1 MIQRDPR
8 LLDHAG
14 RDLGILVEGASPD
27 HRPLTRARAL
37 AMCGAGLSA
46 LATLADHA
54 EAQDQGRSMFEAA
67 ADQFTPDHSPLDWAA
82 IQVLRSG
89 GDALPLMVLNQAE
102 VLTQGQGLIIGA
114 LVRERRLAREI
125 ALVEA
130 MEDRAGLDVLE
141 DRLRRRLA
149 AAAPLDWAADQIS
162 LAGVALARRRLGG
175 PEPRRLNLILNEAVL
190 TAREM
195 GVPALAER
203 AGLLLLQSGL

>member
-1 MIQRDPR
+1 
-8 LLDHAG
+8 
-14 RDLGILVEGASPD
+14 
-27 HRPLTRARAL
+27 
-37 AMCGAGLSA
+37 
-46 LATLADHA
+46 
-54 EAQDQGRSMFEAA
+54 MFEAA

>member
-1 MIQRDPR
+1 MFRWI
-8 LLDHAG
+8 DHPPS
-14 RDLGILVEGASPD
+14 ASS
-27 HRPLTRARAL
+27 RAHPQP
-37 AMCGAGLSA
+37 CPWYS
-46 LATLADHA
+46 
-54 EAQDQGRSMFEAA
+54 
-67 ADQFTPDHSPLDWAA
+67 
-82 IQVLRSG
+82 
-89 GDALPLMVLNQAE
+89 
-102 VLTQGQGLIIGA
+102 
-114 LVRERRLAREI
+114 RLAREI

-141 DRLRRRLA
+141 DRLRHRLA